1 MKIQLTQSEYNL
13 LFNNMKGQGGFQSL
27 QKILQTKVNKNL
39 EIILNKTDIE
49 KICRYAKEYGTGGAQ
64 TKFLNIFKNYLECF

>member
-1 MKIQLTQSEYNL
+1 MEIKSNKINGANAEIEATISMDE
-13 LFNNMKGQGGFQSL
+13 
-27 QKILQTKVNKNL
+27 VNKNL

-49 KICRYAKEYGTGGAQ
+49 KICRYVKEYGVGGAQ